1 MAVEYRLLGPVEA
14 WRDDTPLA
22 IGGPKPRTVLAVL
35 LVNLGQVVSSEALI
49 DHVWGDDPPSTARNL
64 LHGYVSHLRSVLAE
78 PELRTRHPGYVL
90 GVPPDRIDARRF
102 ERTVRSAEA
111 ALARG
116 AAAAAA
122 DLLRR
127 ALELW
132 RGPALGGVTSRA
144 LTLTAGAALDEAR
157 LRALELR
164 VDADLRAGRDEDV
177 LGELR
182 TLVAMH
188 PLRSGLRRRLMT
200 ALHASGRRGEALE
213 VYESGRRAL
222 LSELGVEPDPELR
235 QLEHRVRAADPS
247 PAPAAVVAG
256 PPGQL
261 PPTIADFTGR
271 RAEEAALSGL
281 LSRGGGTPRVCV
293 VTGLAGVG
301 KTTLAVQVAHRLRRR
316 FPDGQLFVDL
326 DGVGQRP
333 PRAVTVLASLLRGLG
348 VDGAAIP
355 PGLAER
361 VALYRARLADR
372 RVLVLL
378 DNAAGEAQVRPL
390 LPSGGGCGAIV
401 TSRMPLSGLEAARGL
416 PLAVL
421 ATDEAVSL
429 LAAVAGADRV
439 AAEPE
444 AAADIVGL
452 CGCLPLAVRIAGAR
466 LVRRPRR
473 RLAAFAA
480 RLGDERRRLD
490 ELRAG
495 DLEVR
500 ASLALSCRALG
511 PAERRAFRL
520 LAVVEAP
527 DLPAWL
533 AAALLDLDPPAAE
546 PLLER
551 LVDANLVDVADDR
564 WGQARYRFHGL
575 VRLLAR
581 ELSEREDD
589 EATRRNALERAL
601 AAELTLSERAHRAL
615 SPGNANH
622 LSRGTA
628 ARWCGGA
635 DEVHAVVDAD
645 PLAWYEQERPCL
657 VAGVEQASRCGHT
670 AHAWELACSLT
681 TFFGIRG
688 HWQDWRATHEQAIA
702 AARHGGDRL
711 GEAQALEMLGV
722 CNLWLGEVAPALSCF
737 EQSLALAR
745 ELREP
750 RREATGLYGI
760 GVMAAYRGDVDE
772 AVARIGRS
780 LAYFRATGDPHGQ
793 AVVLHSLGEAERLG
807 GRLVEATDA
816 LGESQRIFRDIGDRH
831 WEAIALM
838 SLADCHRAARRSS
851 EATDSLTQSL
861 AVFRAVGNRH
871 FAALSLYRLAKLEDA
886 AGRLERARACLEQCA
901 GDFAVLGLRLGEARA
916 LHRLGRVLAGLGDP
930 AGAAG
935 AWVRALA
942 VFRELGAADAAAV
955 GADLE
960 AIRGIDF
967 QGFSRAL
974 C

>member
-1 MAVEYRLLGPVEA
+1 MGVEYRLLGPVEV
-14 WRDDTPLA
+14 WRDGTPLA
-22 IGGPKPRTVLAVL
+22 IGGPRPRTILAVL

-64 LHGYVSHLRSVLAE
+64 LHGYVSHLRSVLRE

-90 GVPPDRIDARRF
+90 GIPPDCVDARRF
-102 ERTVRSAEA
+102 ERAVGSAEA

-116 AAAAAA
+116 DATAAS

-127 ALELW
+127 ALALW
-132 RGPALGGVTSRA
+132 RGPALGGVTSQA
-144 LTLTAGAALDEAR
+144 LVQTAGAALDEGRLHAR
-157 LRALELR
+157 ELR
-164 VDADLRAGRDEDV
+164 IDADLQAGRDADV

-188 PLRSGLRRRLMT
+188 PLRAGLRRRLMT

-222 LSELGVEPDPELR
+222 LSELGVEPDVELR
-235 QLEHRVRAADPS
+235 ELESRIRAAGAGVVPR
-247 PAPAAVVAG
+247 PA

-261 PPTIADFTGR
+261 PPAIADFTGR
-271 RAEEAALSGL
+271 RAEVAALGGL
-281 LSRGGGTPRVCV
+281 LSRSRGAPRVCV

-301 KTTLAVQVAHRLRRR
+301 KTTLAVRVAHRVRRR

-333 PRAVTVLASLLRGLG
+333 PRAVTVLSGLLRSLG

-355 PGLAER
+355 AGLPER

-378 DNAAGEAQVRPL
+378 DNAASEAQVRPL

-401 TSRMPLSGLEAARGL
+401 TSRVPLSGLEAARTV
-416 PLAVL
+416 PLGVL

-429 LAAVAGADRV
+429 LGAVAGADRV

-444 AAADIVGL
+444 AAADIVAL

-466 LVRRPRR
+466 LARRPRR

-500 ASLALSCRALG
+500 ASLALSCRTLG

-520 LAVVEAP
+520 LAVVETP

-533 AAALLDLDPPAAE
+533 AAALLDLDPAAAE
-546 PLLER
+546 PLFER
-551 LVDANLVDVADDR
+551 LVDANLVDVAEDR

-581 ELSEREDD
+581 ELSEQEDD
-589 EATRRNALERAL
+589 EAARRDALERAL

-615 SPGNANH
+615 SPGNAGH

-635 DEVHAVVDAD
+635 DEILAAVEAD
-645 PLAWYEQERPCL
+645 PLTWFERERPCL
-657 VAGVEQASRCGHT
+657 VAGVEQASRGGHT
-670 AHAWELACSLT
+670 EHAWELACSLT

-702 AARHGGDRL
+702 AARRDGRRL
-711 GEAQALEMLGV
+711 GEVQAMEMLGV
-722 CNLWLGEVAPALSCF
+722 CNLWLGELAPALSCF

-745 ELREP
+745 ELCEP

-760 GVMAAYRGDVDE
+760 GMIAAYRGDVDE
-772 AVARIGRS
+772 AVARIGHA
-780 LAYFRATGDPHGQ
+780 LDYFRATRDPHGQ

-807 GRLVEATDA
+807 GRLAEAIDA
-816 LGESQRIFRDIGDRH
+816 LGASRRIFRDIGDRH
-831 WEAIALM
+831 WEAIVLM
-838 SLADCHRAARRSS
+838 SLADCYRVARRAA
-851 EATDSLTQSL
+851 EATDCLAQSL
-861 AVFRAVGNRH
+861 EVFRAMGNRH

-886 AGRLERARACLEQCA
+886 AGRLELARACLEQCA
-901 GDFAVLGLRLGEARA
+901 GDFAELGLRLAEARA
-916 LHRLGRVLAGLGDP
+916 LHRLGRGLAGLGDP
-930 AGAAG
+930 DGAAG
-935 AWVRALA
+935 AWGRALA

-955 GADLE
+955 STDL
-960 AIRGIDF
+960 
-967 QGFSRAL
+967 QGFSSAL